1 MRTARTFAAIILS
14 FILSFSVFFNVSAQA
29 PESIWLTTSATEYKT
44 GEIFKVFVNA
54 SSVTPIQGFTFQI
67 RYDPACLKP
76 INASSSISGM
86 NGLSLPQTAGLVDAT
101 FASTAPQVIGGIL
114 AEVTFETLGGCQ
126 TNLFLESAALAVR
139 NASGIA
145 AELPGI
151 AIGQNSIPLNID
163 SAQGVAQDPALA
175 GTPLPLDPTAGSS
188 NSQPPVW
195 GIALLTIA
203 LIFGLGFGIYKIM
216 QKGMG
221 PSQSDVSSRKNA
233 IVKFK
238 HGPNA
243 GQTFPVG
250 TMPFLIG
257 SDANNDICL
266 SDPNVLERHVQIYEA
281 DNHFYLMDLGGE
293 TFINGHAVRRSSAI
307 LNAGDVVRLGR
318 NVYFEFAT

>member
-1 MRTARTFAAIILS
+1 MRSFVAIIIAII
-14 FILSFSVFFNVSAQA
+14 FSFSSFFNVHAQS
-29 PESIWLTTSATEYKT
+29 PESIWLTTNATDYKT

-76 INASSSISGM
+76 INASSSVPGM
-86 NGLSLPQTAGLVDAT
+86 NPLPLPQGTGLVDAT
-101 FASTAPQVIGGIL
+101 FASTAPQNVGGIL

-163 SAQGVAQDPALA
+163 SAKGVAQDPALA
-175 GTPLPLDPTAGSS
+175 GTPLPLDPTSGSS
-188 NSQPPVW
+188 NSQTPIW
-195 GIALLTIA
+195 GIALLTLG
-203 LIFGLGFGIYKIM
+203 LILGLGFGIYKVI

-221 PSQSDVSSRKNA
+221 PAQSNTSSSGKNA
-233 IVKFK
+233 TVKFK
-238 HGPNA
+238 HGANA
-243 GQTFPVG
+243 GKSFSLRTL
-250 TMPFLIG
+250 PFLIG
-257 SDANNDICL
+257 SNANNDVCL
-266 SDPNVLERHVQIYEA
+266 NDPNILDRHVQIYA
-281 DNHFYLMDLGGE
+281 ANNHYYLMDLGGD
-293 TFINGHAVRRSSAI
+293 TFLNGQAVRKSSAV

-318 NVYFEFAT
+318 NIYFEFAV